1 MTLAKLQHGPLVR
14 GLVCAVIAALSGC
27 ALHQQREPKEL
38 PKVRVQDLH
47 YGDVL
52 FHVYAGEQFEA
63 LTRLAAYQQ
72 WGRMPHNE
80 HDALLL
86 AGGLYLQLGMHNEA
100 AARFERLLTP
110 DVPTAIRDR
119 AWYYLAKVWYQ
130 RGYYDRSSE
139 ALGRVSGA
147 LPPALEAEREHLAV
161 NVLMRQGRFDEAA
174 ARLRSWQGPPDWMA
188 YARFNLGVAL
198 VRQKRVAEADP
209 FLTAV
214 GTLNTESRELLSL
227 RDKANLAL
235 GYAWL
240 QSQNPA
246 SALVALNRVRLTG
259 PYATRALLGAGWAQA
274 QQGQYEQAL
283 VPWMALHQRNLL
295 DAAVQESYLAVP
307 YAFGQLG
314 AAAQASQYYE
324 TAMTSFEAESA
335 DIDAAI
341 GEIGSGHMLEQLLKG
356 DKTLGPDSFWQ
367 LGDKSLPGLPQSRY
381 FYAVLADNDFQ
392 EGLKNYRDLAFLGDV
407 LHRWDDSMEAFGAMI
422 DTREKAH
429 AERLPRADAL
439 LATDLPGQLLTRR
452 AGVDAA
458 LTTAETG
465 DDAPALGTAGQRA
478 QWARVRELEE
488 GYAAAGEGPEAAESR
503 DKLHLIRGVLLWQLD
518 RQFRERDYELR
529 RQLRAADRALN
540 EAQNRWVRVQRAR
553 GSVPQNTGE
562 FAARIAALQARIDAL
577 RGRLGSAATLQGAYL
592 ERLAE
597 QELVAQQQRLA
608 AYQVQARFALADIYD
623 RAATPPTTSSAKTT
637 GAAMSAERRNP
648 SGPFEAS
655 QPPLRALS
663 CDSVSA

>member
-1 MTLAKLQHGPLVR
+1 MPPGGPLVR
-14 GLVCAVIAALSGC
+14 GLLCAMILALGGC
-27 ALHQQREPKEL
+27 ALHRQRPATEL
-38 PKVRVQDLH
+38 PKIRVQDLH

-63 LTRLAAYQQ
+63 LTRLEAYEQ

-80 HDALLL
+80 HDALMQ
-86 AGGLYLQLGMHNEA
+86 AGSLYLQLGMHNEA

-110 DVPTAIRDR
+110 DVPAPIRDR

-130 RGYYDRSSE
+130 RGYYDKSAD
-139 ALGRVSGA
+139 ALGRVSGKLA
-147 LPPALEAEREHLAV
+147 PELEAEREHLAV
-161 NVLMRQGRFDEAA
+161 NVLMRQGRFEEAA
-174 ARLRSWQGPPDWMA
+174 ARLRNWQGPPDWMA

-198 VRQKRVAEADP
+198 VRQNRVAEAEP

-214 GTLNTESRELLSL
+214 GTLYTESSELLAL

-240 QSQNPA
+240 QARNPA
-246 SALVALNRVRLTG
+246 AALVALNRVRLTG
-259 PYATRALLGAGWAQA
+259 PYTTRALLGAGWAHA
-274 QQGQYEQAL
+274 QLGQYDQAL
-283 VPWMALHQRNLL
+283 VPWMSLHQRNLL

-314 AAAQASQYYE
+314 AAAQASEYYE
-324 TAMTSFEAESA
+324 MAMRSFKAESA

-341 GEIGSGHMLEQLLKG
+341 GEIGNGHMLEQLLKG

-367 LGDKSLPGLPQSRY
+367 LGDRSLPGLPQSRY

-422 DTREKAH
+422 ATREQAY

-439 LATDLPGQLLTRR
+439 LASDRPTQLLARR
-452 AGVDAA
+452 AAVDGE
-458 LTTAETG
+458 LTAVETG
-465 DDAPALGTAGQRA
+465 GDAPALGTSEQRK

-488 GYAAAGEGPEAAESR
+488 GYAAAGDDPQTAEDR
-503 DKLHLIRGVLLWQLD
+503 DKVRLIKGVLLWQLD
-518 RQFRERDYELR
+518 QQFRERDYQLR
-529 RQLRAADRALN
+529 RQLRAVDRALN
-540 EAQNRWVRVQRAR
+540 QAQNRWVRVQKARA
-553 GSVPQNTGE
+553 SVPQNTGE
-562 FAARIAALQARIDAL
+562 FAARIQALQARIDAL
-577 RGRLGSAATLQGAYL
+577 RGRLGQAATLQGGYL
-592 ERLAE
+592 EQLAE

-623 RAATPPTTSSAKTT
+623 RAATPPA
-637 GAAMSAERRNP
+637 GAAAP
-648 SGPFEAS
+648 GTQ
-655 QPPLRALS
+655 QPPAQ
-663 CDSVSA
+663 SATPPPAAAEAPP